1 MVSFS
6 EQILARSD
14 VCSSLGGALLSG
26 GALVVAEMNKSWS
39 LIEFVES
46 SLTKKDGL

>member
-1 MVSFS
+1 MVSS
-6 EQILARSD
+6 EQILAGSD

-26 GALVVAEMNKSWS
+26 GALVVVQMNKSWS

-46 SLTKKDGL
+46 SLTRKDGL